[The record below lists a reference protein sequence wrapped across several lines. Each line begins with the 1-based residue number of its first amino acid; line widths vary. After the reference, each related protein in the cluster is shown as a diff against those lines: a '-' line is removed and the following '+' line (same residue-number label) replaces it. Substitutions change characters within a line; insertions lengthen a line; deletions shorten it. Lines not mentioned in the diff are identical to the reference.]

1 METSRVASAI
11 VSTPSERSDVTSLRF
26 YEIRRDAL
34 DGGLVLGS
42 NRPADE
48 RGEAGVPPG
57 GELGHQDFRDGPSL
71 DEASQQVLTALR
83 DGSAGGEAAGDEA
96 VGVSIIKRALGEP
109 LRLIAANAGHVGAVV
124 LGRVRELKADEG
136 FSALTEKYENLVDV
150 GVIGPTK
157 VVRSALQN
165 AASIASLLLTTE
177 AIICEIP
184 EAKGEKRSEGMAAGG
199 DMY

>member
-1 METSRVASAI
+1 MPSMAALSSGAIGRPTNAEKPRWRQVVSLATRTSEMARRSTRRASRC
-11 VSTPSERSDVTSLRF
+11 SRRCVTAAQ
-26 YEIRRDAL
+26 E
-34 DGGLVLGS
+34 VK
-42 NRPADE
+42 
-48 RGEAGVPPG
+48 
-57 GELGHQDFRDGPSL
+57 
-71 DEASQQVLTALR
+71 
-83 DGSAGGEAAGDEA
+83 AAGDEA

-109 LRLIAANAGHVGAVV
+109 LRLIAANAGHEGAVV